1 LLSTIK
7 GTAKEKGMKRFYRV
21 AFAGVLVVLIGVAAA
36 SGPESLSGFTPRVIP
51 VLVCVNSYG
60 KVTKISPS
68 SNLSPAFE
76 RLLASDLNAW
86 ITGPA
91 IIKGRAMNSEMIV
104 NVALQTSPRG
114 DGKYDTYFSYI
125 SSSASPFP
133 SSHWVTLNGNQLAIA
148 DDQSISPGNSPR
160 NPSFAFSN
168 ISRGA
173 ISMQGAV
180 SSSPS
185 RSK

>member
-1 LLSTIK
+1 
-7 GTAKEKGMKRFYRV
+7 MKRVYRV
-21 AFAGVLVVLIGVAAA
+21 AFAGLLVVSIGAAAA
-36 SGPESLSGFTPRVIP
+36 SGPESLSGFTPRVMP
-51 VLVCVNSYG
+51 VLVRVNSHG

-68 SNLSPAFE
+68 SNLSPAFD

-91 IIKGRAMNSEMIV
+91 IIKGRAMDSEMIV
-104 NVALQTSPRG
+104 NVALEASLRG
-114 DGKYDTYFSYI
+114 DGKYNTYFSYV

-148 DDQSISPGNSPR
+148 DDQSISPGNSPP

-168 ISRGA
+168 ISRGP
-173 ISMQGAV
+173 IGVQGAI
-180 SSSPS
+180 SSSPT

>member
-1 LLSTIK
+1 
-7 GTAKEKGMKRFYRV
+7 MKRFYRV
-21 AFAGVLVVLIGVAAA
+21 AFAGVLVVSIGVAAA
-36 SGPESLSGFTPRVIP
+36 SGPESLSGFVPRVMP
-51 VLVCVNSYG
+51 VLVRVNSHG

-91 IIKGRAMNSEMIV
+91 IIKGRAMDSEMIV
-104 NVALQTSPRG
+104 NVALQVSPRG
-114 DGKYDTYFSYI
+114 DGKYDTQFSYV

-133 SSHWVTLNGNQLAIA
+133 SSHWVTLDGNRLAIA
-148 DDQSISPGNSPR
+148 DDEDINPNRAPS

-173 ISMQGAV
+173 IGVQGAV
-180 SSSPS
+180 SSAPS
-185 RSK
+185 HSK